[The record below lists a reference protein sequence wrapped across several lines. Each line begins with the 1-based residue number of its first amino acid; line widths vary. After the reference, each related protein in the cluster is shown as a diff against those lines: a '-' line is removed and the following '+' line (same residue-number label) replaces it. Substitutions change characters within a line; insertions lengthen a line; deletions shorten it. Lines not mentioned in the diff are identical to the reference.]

1 MLEPQ
6 CKKHAIDLKFESA
19 VPTRFWADAQ
29 QLEQVLINLIQNAA
43 ESIEHN
49 GTITLRARADRA
61 WLKGSPADAV
71 MIEVEDTGAG
81 IPPEVKEKIF
91 DPFFSTKE
99 HGTGLGLP
107 ISARIVEQHGGRL
120 EFDSEAGH
128 GTVLRIVLPVH
139 S

>member
-1 MLEPQ
+1 
-6 CKKHAIDLKFESA
+6 
-19 VPTRFWADAQ
+19 
-29 QLEQVLINLIQNAA
+29 
-43 ESIEHN
+43 
-49 GTITLRARADRA
+49 
-61 WLKGSPADAV
+61 
-71 MIEVEDTGAG
+71 EVEDTGAG

-128 GTVLRIVLPVH
+128 GTVFRIVLPAH